1 MGYELDK
8 IVNTKGVP
16 TDHEHYCPICGRLVP
31 KFEFDLKNS
40 QGLLIHHVV
49 QPICKCEAEADQRE
63 WDRLRGRERRDK
75 FEEKYSALND
85 KTNRYTECTLEN
97 FEVTNDNKDAYE
109 AAKKFLESYPFCRGL
124 YIYGVP
130 GNGKSHLAAAIA
142 NAVKQSNERIVIYT
156 SYVDALEKLRAAI
169 SRGKDAEDKVM
180 GALACCDLLVLDDLG
195 VEKASE
201 YSCEVLFRIL
211 DRRARNGLPIVFTSN
226 YAPEDLNERYER
238 ATDIKT
244 ALRITGR
251 VIDNSFIVRNWGESR
266 RQPLL
271 KIDTL
276 QDGLNQF

>member
-1 MGYELDK
+1 MGFNLDGV
-8 IVNTKGVP
+8 VNLKGVP

-40 QGLLIHHVV
+40 HGILEHHVV

-97 FEVTNDNKDAYE
+97 FEVENDNKDAYQ
-109 AAKKFLESYPFCRGL
+109 AAEKFLESYPFCRNL
-124 YIYGVP
+124 YIYGAP

-142 NAVKQSNERIVIYT
+142 NAVKQSDDRIVIYT

-180 GALACCDLLVLDDLG
+180 GALTCCDLLVLDDLG

-201 YSCEVLFRIL
+201 YSCEILFRIL
-211 DRRARNGLPIVFTSN
+211 DRRMRNRMPIVFTSN
-226 YAPEDLNERYER
+226 YSLEDLENRYER
-238 ATDIKT
+238 ITDANT
-244 ALRITGR
+244 ALRIAGR
-251 VIDNSFIVRNWGESR
+251 IVDNSVIVCNTGASR
-266 RQPLL
+266 RQALL